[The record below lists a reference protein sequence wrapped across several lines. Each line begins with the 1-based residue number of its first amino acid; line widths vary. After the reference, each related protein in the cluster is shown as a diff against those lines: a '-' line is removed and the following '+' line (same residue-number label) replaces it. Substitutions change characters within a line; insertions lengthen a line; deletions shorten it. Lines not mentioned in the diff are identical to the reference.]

1 MKHLSFNLI
10 STYALKM
17 AHDFYLKNNLNLDE
31 LYQTCNFSYKDL
43 RNEHNQITIETLIK
57 SLALIKSYLAP
68 DEKLANILEENLN
81 ISDLGG
87 FGFTLLSAPSL
98 IEGLELIKN
107 AFCILEPSFD
117 FKIEK
122 TNSEGIEF
130 IIENPGTF
138 REFND
143 DILDLS
149 CLMLEKYIRFFKT
162 DFHIIKTEPFIYKI
176 NKPNKYSRSII
187 IEKES
192 LPLPSIMK
200 HPTFFNKNRD
210 KFLKKSNYYKNIK
223 GCVLSVNK
231 LIRNN
236 IYKGKKPSLKDISDQ
251 LGTTT
256 KTLSRLLKSH
266 DTSFQNCLDQV
277 ICEFAINLIKKG
289 YNTKEIAYTLG
300 FQSIAGLNYLFIKKY
315 DQTLNQLKESLEL
328 SNEHASS
335 SA

>member
-17 AHDFYLKNNLNLDE
+17 AHDFYLKNNLNLNE
-31 LYQTCNFSYKDL
+31 LYLACNFSYHDL
-43 RNEHNQITIETLIK
+43 DNEHNQITIETFLKSLSLIK
-57 SLALIKSYLAP
+57 HHIEV
-68 DEKLANILEENLN
+68 DTKLANVLEENLN
-81 ISDLGG
+81 LSDLGG

-107 AFCILEPSFD
+107 AFCILEPSFE
-117 FKIEK
+117 FKLEK
-122 TNSEGIEF
+122 TNLKEIYF

-138 REFND
+138 KEFND

-149 CLMLEKYIRFFKT
+149 CLMLEKYIRFFEP
-162 DFHIIKTEPFIYKI
+162 DFHMIKIDSFIDKI
-176 NKPNKYSRSII
+176 NKPNKHSRTVKINNEI
-187 IEKES
+187 
-192 LPLPSIMK
+192 LPLPSIMS
-200 HPTFFNKNRD
+200 HPAFFSKNRD
-210 KFLKKSNYYKNIK
+210 KFLKKSDYYKNIR

-236 IYKGKKPSLKDISDQ
+236 IHKGKKPSLQDISDQ

-266 DTSFQNCLDQV
+266 NTSFQHCLDQV
-277 ICEFAINLIKKG
+277 ICEFAINLTKKG

-315 DQTLNQLKESLEL
+315 DLTLNQLKEKLDL
-328 SNEHASS
+328 SIEHTSS